1 MAQAGQEHPESD
13 PLRVVIAAG
22 GTAGHVVPA
31 VAVADEL
38 RAEGAKVSF
47 LGTRDRAEAKIV
59 PEAGYE
65 IDFLDLKGLDRRN
78 PLKAA
83 DALAKA
89 AAALPHATKVLKDR
103 SASVVLG
110 GGGYVAGPAGLAA
123 LGLGIP
129 LVLTEADSHLG
140 LTNRALAHRADAV
153 CLSFPIAGRD
163 HPPFIVTGRPLPT
176 EFASVDR
183 EAARS
188 RFGLAPDD
196 VCVLIVGG
204 SLGARSLNLAA
215 IAALAPLE
223 VKVIHISGE
232 RDYDEV
238 SGQLETRGNPSNYTL
253 LRYEPGLGEVLAACD
268 LVVGRS
274 GGSVFEFCA
283 AGRPA
288 LLIPYPHA
296 TADHQTRNAQWMITG
311 GAARL
316 LPDSELDAGTL
327 RREVEDLLADR
338 ERLAAMAAASA
349 ALARPQ
355 AAREVSN
362 AVIAAARGERI
373 AVEAQGSPPPPP
385 TPTIAS
391 AGAASEDLA
400 HRNFH
405 FIGIGGAGMSG
416 LAAIAALRGAR
427 VGGSDR
433 SESSYLARL
442 RGFGI
447 DPRIGHDASHV
458 PAEAEVVVST
468 AIGDDNPELA
478 VARERGQK
486 ILHRGELL
494 AELSRGSRLIAVAGT
509 HGKTTTTAL
518 CVHLLRKM
526 GADPGYLIGGEL
538 PGAGPSGS
546 PANAG
551 WGAGEWM
558 VTEADESDA
567 SFLELDPEV
576 AVVTNI
582 ELDHHARW
590 ASLDDLHKA
599 FAGFVSEARSLAEG
613 PGVDLSASGR
623 TLRFEISE
631 PGGRPPPGDPAEVQA
646 TDLSP
651 TGSGTSFKVAGLPGL
666 PDGLE
671 LETSSPGRHNVLNAL
686 AALSAV
692 GLSGLLDDA
701 DPHRVAD
708 ALSSFPGVA
717 RRFESKGRTSTGALV
732 FDDYAHHPTEVAAA
746 LNAAREFGSGK
757 VVAVFQPHLYS
768 RTKALSREFGQ
779 ALAAADE
786 VGVLEVYPAREEP
799 VGDLEGVTGR
809 WVAEAAADAA
819 SGKPVWWLR
828 TRDDALA
835 ALSGRLR
842 EGDLLLT
849 LGAGDINLLAD
860 DLVSEARR

>member
-1 MAQAGQEHPESD
+1 M
-13 PLRVVIAAG
+13 
-22 GTAGHVVPA
+22 
-31 VAVADEL
+31 
-38 RAEGAKVSF
+38 SF
-47 LGTRDRAEAKIV
+47 LGTRDRAEAKLV
-59 PEAGYE
+59 PDAGYE

-89 AAALPHATKVLKDR
+89 AAALPQASKVLKER
-103 SASVVLG
+103 AASVVLG

-153 CLSFPIAGRD
+153 CLSFPIEGRE
-163 HPPFIVTGRPLPT
+163 HSPFLVTGRPLPT
-176 EFASVDR
+176 EFATADR

-188 RFGLAPDD
+188 RFGVAPDE
-196 VCVLIVGG
+196 VCVLVVGG
-204 SLGARSLNLAA
+204 SLGARSLNLAS
-215 IAALAPLE
+215 IPALSPLE

-232 RDYDEV
+232 RDYEEV
-238 SGQLETRGNPSNYTL
+238 ANQLEARGNPSNYTL
-253 LRYEPGLGEVLAACD
+253 LSYEPGLGEVLAACD

-296 TADHQTRNAQWMITG
+296 TADHQTGNAEWMIAG

-327 RREVEDLLADR
+327 RRAVEDLLADR
-338 ERLAAMAAASA
+338 SRLAEMASASA
-349 ALARPQ
+349 ALARPR
-355 AAREVSN
+355 AAKTVAD
-362 AVIAAARGERI
+362 AVIAAAHGERVDDEEEV
-373 AVEAQGSPPPPP
+373 AFTPGPSPSRSR
-385 TPTIAS
+385 AC
-391 AGAASEDLA
+391 GGDLSG
-400 HRNFH
+400 RSLY

-416 LAAIAALRGAR
+416 LAAIAALRGAE
-427 VGGSDR
+427 VAGSDR
-433 SESSYLARL
+433 AGSSYLARL
-442 RGFGI
+442 SGFGI
-447 DPRIGHDASHV
+447 DARVGHDASFLPPDADV
-458 PAEAEVVVST
+458 IVST
-468 AIGDDNPELA
+468 AIGDDNPELEL
-478 VARERGQK
+478 ARTRGQK

-518 CVHLLRKM
+518 CVHLLRRL
-526 GADPGYLIGGEL
+526 GADPGFLIGGEL
-538 PGAGPSGS
+538 PGAGPSGAPS
-546 PANAG
+546 NAG
-551 WGAGEWM
+551 WGAGDWM

-590 ASLDDLHKA
+590 GSLEDLRKA
-599 FAGFVSEARSLAEG
+599 FAGFVSGAEALTEG
-613 PGVDLSASGR
+613 PGVDLPAPGR
-623 TLRFEISE
+623 RVRFEISDPGSRPA
-631 PGGRPPPGDPAEVQA
+631 PGGPADVRA
-646 TDLSP
+646 TGLSP
-651 TGSGTSFKVAGLPGL
+651 TGSGTSFEVTGLPGL
-666 PDGLE
+666 PDGFG

-686 AALSAV
+686 AALSSI
-692 GLSGLLDDA
+692 GLAGLLQGS
-701 DPHRVAD
+701 DPNEVAA

-717 RRFESKGRTSTGALV
+717 RRFESKGRTASGARV

-746 LNAAREFGSGK
+746 LNAARELRSGK
-757 VVAVFQPHLYS
+757 VIAVFQPHLYS

-819 SGKPVWWLR
+819 GGKPVWWLR
-828 TRDDALA
+828 NREDALA
-835 ALSGRLR
+835 ALSGRVN
-842 EGDLLLT
+842 EGDLVLT
-849 LGAGDINLLAD
+849 LGAGDIDRLAE
-860 DLVSEARR
+860 DLVAGEGR